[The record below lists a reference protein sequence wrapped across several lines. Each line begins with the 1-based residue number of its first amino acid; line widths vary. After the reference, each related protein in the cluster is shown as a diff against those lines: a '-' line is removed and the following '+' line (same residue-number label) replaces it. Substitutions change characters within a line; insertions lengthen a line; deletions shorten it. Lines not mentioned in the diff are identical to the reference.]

1 MGIEFCQKPSVH
13 LLRWLYYFSFFNL
26 LMQRYHPDWFT
37 DVEKSLPAWN
47 ISHLIII
54 SDPFQVLWNCVC
66 QYFVEDFCVCNLCVC
81 VCVCV
86 MVYLVLLS
94 GWHPDRFKAISL
106 WSLFAFTW
114 MLLILIIN
122 LYTLDHLSSLSKS
135 KSVSCSAV
143 SNS

>member
-1 MGIEFCQKPSVH
+1 MGIEFCQKLSVH

-26 LMQRYHPDWFT
+26 LMQRYRPDWQMM
-37 DVEKSLPAWN
+37 KNPCLPGIYPTWSWYLTLFKCCWIVFAS
-47 ISHLIII
+47 ILLRIFVSVI
-54 SDPFQVLWNCVC
+54 CV
-66 QYFVEDFCVCNLCVC
+66 CVC

-106 WSLFAFTW
+106 WCWFAFAW
-114 MLLILIIN
+114 MLLILIVN